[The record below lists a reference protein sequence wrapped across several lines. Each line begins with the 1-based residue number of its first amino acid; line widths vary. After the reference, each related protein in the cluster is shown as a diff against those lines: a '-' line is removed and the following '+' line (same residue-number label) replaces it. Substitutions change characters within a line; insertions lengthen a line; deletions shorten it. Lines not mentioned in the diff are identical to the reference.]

1 MKGITTYSVQ
11 LPTKA
16 QDGSYNLLDFTKWC
30 DSATARDLAMFCN
43 DEAQPWC
50 LRSYVED
57 LQKLDPK
64 TRVGFFYDRIGLKTK
79 AIELTNDDFE
89 IQL

>member
-1 MKGITTYSVQ
+1 MKRLITYSAQ

-16 QDGSYNLLDFTKWC
+16 QDGSYNLLDFTRWC
-30 DSATARDLAMFCN
+30 DRATEADLTQFCN
-43 DEAQPWC
+43 DDSEPWV
-50 LRSYVED
+50 LRTYVED
-57 LQKLDPK
+57 LLKLDPK

-79 AIELTNDDFE
+79 AVELTNDDFE

>member
-1 MKGITTYSVQ
+1 MKGLTTYSVQ

-16 QDGSYNLLDFTKWC
+16 TDGSYNLLDFTRWC
-30 DSATARDLAMFCN
+30 DRATETDLTQFCS
-43 DEAQPWC
+43 DEREPWV
-50 LRSYVED
+50 LRTYVED
-57 LQKLDPK
+57 LLKLDPK

-79 AIELTNDDFE
+79 AVELTNDDFE